1 MTQRFPIRGIIPP
14 LATPLTRET
23 TLDVPA
29 LWRLLDH
36 VIGGGV
42 HGVFLLGSTGEG
54 PSLSGAVQRDVINEA
69 CAHVNG
75 RVPVLVGIT
84 DSNLDES
91 LELAEHSAKC
101 GADAV
106 VAAPPFY
113 FPINQQQLG
122 DWFISLSDASPL
134 PVFLYNMP
142 SHVKVSFDIATVRR
156 LMERPN
162 ICGIKDSSAQMLYFN
177 ELLQARADR
186 PDFLV
191 LTGPE
196 ELLAEGVLIGG
207 DGGVCGGANLVPRLF
222 VDLYEA
228 AVSGDLKQVM
238 TLQNRVMRLSTLLYR
253 VGPAP
258 TGFMTGIKTA
268 LELVG
273 LCEANFAPPLGP
285 LPHEQRR
292 MIAQHLAD
300 LGVLDAKGAVK
311 RT

>member
-1 MTQRFPIRGIIPP
+1 MTDRFPIRGIIPP

-23 TLDVPA
+23 RLDVPA
-29 LWRLLDH
+29 LHRLLDH
-36 VIGGGV
+36 VIAGGV

-54 PSLSGAVQRDVINEA
+54 PSLSAAVQRDVIKEA
-69 CAHVNG
+69 CTHVAG

-91 LELAEHSAKC
+91 LELAEFSAEC

-113 FPINQQQLG
+113 FPINQDQLAA
-122 DWFISLSDASPL
+122 WFVTLSDASPL

-142 SHVKVSFDIATVRR
+142 SHVKVAFEIATVRR

-162 ICGIKDSSAQMLYFN
+162 ICGVKDSSAQMLYFN

-186 PDFLV
+186 PDFVV

-196 ELLAEGVLIGG
+196 ELLAEGVLMGS

-228 AVSGDLKQVM
+228 AVSGDLKQ
-238 TLQNRVMRLSTLLYR
+238 TLMLQLRVMRLSTLLYR

-273 LCEANFAPPLGP
+273 LCEAHFAAPLGP
-285 LPHEQRR
+285 LPPEQRR
-292 MIAQHLAD
+292 QIAQHLAD
-300 LGVLDAKGAVK
+300 MGILDATTVTKQ
-311 RT
+311 R